1 MSGAQGT
8 LAAGPSVSIEGR
20 WPPPSRRRLHGSDLT
35 VAIAFVLPY
44 AVLFLAFAAYPIAYA
59 LWMGSRPSLYAD
71 LLADRLYLP
80 SLINTLLFA
89 GIGVNVKMF
98 LALLLSGFF
107 LHPSRWIKA
116 LLVVYLLPWMLPAV
130 QACISFRWMLAG
142 EDALVDRAL
151 EVLFGVEGP
160 IWFNHWWLALGANI
174 VAYVWKWMPF
184 WTVVFLAGRLAIPRD
199 VSDAA
204 AVDGAAGAR
213 HFVHITFPLL
223 ANLYLVCTLLSTLW
237 TVGEFTTVYFV
248 SGGAPVWSTDVLATL
263 AFHYAFDAA
272 NPALGVAAVMSILPL
287 LVPAVIV
294 LMRVL
299 QTRAIQL

>member
-8 LAAGPSVSIEGR
+8 LAAGRSVAVEGR
-20 WPPPSRRRLHGSDLT
+20 WQPPSRRRLHGSDLT
-35 VAIAFVLPY
+35 VAIAFVAPY
-44 AVLFLAFAAYPIAYA
+44 AVLFFAFAAYPIAYA

-116 LLVVYLLPWMLPAV
+116 LLFVYLLPWMLPAV

-160 IWFNHWWLALGANI
+160 IWFNHWWLALCANI
-174 VAYVWKWMPF
+174 VAYGWKWMPF
-184 WTVVFLAGRLAIPRD
+184 WTMVFLAGWPFP
-199 VSDAA
+199 
-204 AVDGAAGAR
+204 G
-213 HFVHITFPLL
+213 TFPTRPPSTEPRGR
-223 ANLYLVCTLLSTLW
+223 AASSTSRSRSWRTSISFARYSPPSGRWASSPPCTSCRAARRCGPRKCWRRSPST
-237 TVGEFTTVYFV
+237 TPSTPPIRP
-248 SGGAPVWSTDVLATL
+248 SVW
-263 AFHYAFDAA
+263 
-272 NPALGVAAVMSILPL
+272 P
-287 LVPAVIV
+287 
-294 LMRVL
+294 R
-299 QTRAIQL
+299 